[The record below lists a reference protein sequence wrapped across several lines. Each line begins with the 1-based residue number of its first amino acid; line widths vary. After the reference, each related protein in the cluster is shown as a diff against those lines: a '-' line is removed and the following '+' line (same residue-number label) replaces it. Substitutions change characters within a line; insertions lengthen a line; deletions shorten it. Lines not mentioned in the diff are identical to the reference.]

1 MNCEEPYIVNSKC
14 EVLLPSGTD
23 ICIDKDDCE
32 KKVNICMECVKTVNI
47 SGHVFDCNERP
58 VKNAVVRLF
67 EYEDCNRFKAVC
79 YTFTD
84 CNGFYVINLK
94 GDVEGKYHIM
104 VSECREVK
112 KNSCHG
118 NDCKNYDCNDKGSCR
133 ECNDSMYWD
142 EFEEEDSYS
151 YRECKR
157 KECNKCH
164 EQKRENKI
172 DYSNYL

>member
-1 MNCEEPYIVNSKC
+1 MNREEHYVGNSKC
-14 EVLLPSGTD
+14 EVLMPSGTD
-23 ICIDKDDCE
+23 ICVDKDDCE
-32 KKVNICMECVKTVNI
+32 KKVNICLECVKTVNI
-47 SGHVFDCNERP
+47 SGYVFDCNERP

-67 EYEDCNRFKAVC
+67 EYEDCDHLKAVC

-94 GDVEGKYHIM
+94 GNVEGKYHIM

-112 KNSCHG
+112 KNSGHG
-118 NDCKNYDCNDKGSCR
+118 SECKDCNCKDKGPCR
-133 ECNDSMYWD
+133 ECDDSMYCD
-142 EFEEEDSYS
+142 EFEEEETYP

-157 KECNKCH
+157 KEGNKRQ